1 MDTKTQI
8 QLAIEEL
15 RKSFSDKS
23 KKKAEA
29 SLSIL
34 QELLERKDRKAE
46 SLERNLRDVHR
57 TIESMKSEPRE
68 IVDNLLNEE
77 KNLLNEKKLE
87 LEKREMDL
95 SDREKVPSPEYIQTK
110 KRLNDS
116 DHLLIKYLDDSLKP
130 ATKQHV
136 EYYIK
141 EDRDIRERLD
151 KLTKLTDKISEAVS
165 EVHEAPI
172 PDEAKKLMATL
183 ADKLE
188 RNTVTEEGSQSKTA
202 QGVFKRLMEE
212 WLAPGFVGAGV
223 AVAALWSFIMVPSAV
238 VMVDGSTD
246 IFQKPYIQN
255 VTGQYP
261 IPTYRGGE
269 VELNQN
275 ALALKGVITR
285 VLEDRYE
292 LSKITQGE
300 TEIIINLRGAFVS
313 EKGEHCDS
321 GELSYVDKVAFFIG
335 CRETE
340 NNWNIKFSE

>member
-1 MDTKTQI
+1 
-8 QLAIEEL
+8 
-15 RKSFSDKS
+15 
-23 KKKAEA
+23 
-29 SLSIL
+29 
-34 QELLERKDRKAE
+34 
-46 SLERNLRDVHR
+46 
-57 TIESMKSEPRE
+57 MKSEPQE

-136 EYYIK
+136 EYYVK
-141 EDRDIRERLD
+141 EDKDIRQRLD
-151 KLTKLTDKISEAVS
+151 QLAKVTNKISEVVS

-188 RNTVTEEGSQSKTA
+188 RNTVTEEGPQSKTA
-202 QGVFKRLMEE
+202 QGIFKRLMEE

-255 VTGQYP
+255 VVGQYP

-269 VELNQN
+269 AAFSSAPGKAEISQN
-275 ALALKGVITR
+275 GLALKAVITR

-292 LSKITQGE
+292 LSKLTQGE
-300 TEIIINLRGAFVS
+300 TEIKINLKGAFVS

-321 GELSYVDKVAFFIG
+321 GELSYEDKVTFFIG

-340 NNWNIKFSE
+340 NNWNVKFSE

>member
-15 RKSFSDKS
+15 RKSFSDKRGNE
-23 KKKAEA
+23 AEA

-34 QELLERKDRKAE
+34 QELIESKDRRAE
-46 SLERNLRDVHR
+46 SLERNLRDLER
-57 TIESMKSEPRE
+57 SIESMKSEQQE
-68 IVDNLLNEE
+68 TVDNLLNEQRI
-77 KNLLNEKKLE
+77 E
-87 LEKREMDL
+87 LEKRVMEL
-95 SDREKVPSPEYIQTK
+95 RDREKVPSPEYLQTK
-110 KRLNDS
+110 RRLNDS
-116 DHLLIKYLDDSLKP
+116 DDLLIKYLDDSLKP

-136 EYYIK
+136 EHYIK
-141 EDRDIRERLD
+141 EDRDIRERLN

-188 RNTVTEEGSQSKTA
+188 RNTVTEEGSQSKAA
-202 QGVFKRLMEE
+202 QGIFKKLMDE

-223 AVAALWSFIMVPSAV
+223 AVAALWSFIVVPSAV
-238 VMVDGSTD
+238 VMVEGTTD
-246 IFQKPYIQN
+246 VFQKPYIQN
-255 VTGQYP
+255 VTGKYP

-269 VELNQN
+269 AELSQD

-292 LSKITQGE
+292 TSNLTEGT
-300 TEIIINLRGAFVS
+300 TEIKVKLRGAFVS
-313 EKGEHCDS
+313 EKENHCDN
-321 GELSYVDKVAFFIG
+321 GELIFENESTFFIG
-335 CRETE
+335 CRNSE
-340 NNWNIKFSE
+340 NNWEISFLR